1 MLSIFARKWW
11 VLALQGVAA
20 VIFGVLALVWPG
32 PTLLALVI
40 LFGAFMLVDG
50 VLTLAGALAWRQWNQ
65 GRWAVALAGVAGM
78 IVGVLTFV
86 WPGMTGLV
94 LLALIAVWAIT
105 TGILEIVAAI
115 ELRRVIEGEWLMV
128 LSGILSVVLGVLLV
142 AFPGAG
148 ALSLAWLIGMYALAD
163 GLLLI
168 ALALRLRDLHQRA
181 EKVADKMLEGLA

>member
-1 MLSIFARKWW
+1 MLSIFARNWW
-11 VLALQGVAA
+11 VLALQGVTA
-20 VIFGVLALVWPG
+20 VLFGILALVWPYQ
-32 PTLLALVI
+32 TLLALVI

-50 VLTLAGALAWRQWNQ
+50 VLTLAGAFAWRKWNQ
-65 GRWAVALAGVAGM
+65 GWWAVALAGVAGI

-94 LLALIAVWAIT
+94 LLYLIAAWAIT

-148 ALSLAWLIGMYALAD
+148 ALGLAWLIGIYALVY

-168 ALALRLRDLHQRA
+168 ALAFHLRGLQKRT
-181 EKVADKMLEGLA
+181 EKVVEKMFEGLA

>member
-1 MLSIFARKWW
+1 MLSIFARNWW
-11 VLALQGVAA
+11 VLALQGVTA
-20 VIFGVLALVWPG
+20 VLLGILALVWPYQ
-32 PTLLALVI
+32 TLLALVI

-50 VLTLAGALAWRQWNQ
+50 VLTLAGALAWRKWNQ
-65 GRWAVALAGVAGM
+65 GWWAVALAGVAGI

-94 LLALIAVWAIT
+94 LLYLIAAWAIT

-148 ALSLAWLIGMYALAD
+148 ALGLAWLIGIYALVD

-168 ALALRLRDLHQRA
+168 ALAFRLRGLQKRA
-181 EKVADKMLEGLA
+181 EKVVDKMFEGLA

>member
-1 MLSIFARKWW
+1 MLQIFARNWW
-11 VLALQGVAA
+11 ALALRGVVA
-20 VIFGVLALVWPG
+20 VIFGILALVWPHQ
-32 PTLLALVI
+32 TLLALVI

-50 VLTLAGALAWRQWNQ
+50 VLTLASALAWRKWNP
-65 GRWAVALAGVAGM
+65 RWWAVALAGVAGI

-86 WPGMTGLV
+86 WPGMTGLA
-94 LLALIAVWAIT
+94 LLYLIAAWAIL

-148 ALSLAWLIGMYALAD
+148 ALGLAWLIGIYAFVY

-168 ALALRLRDLHQRA
+168 AFAFRLRGLHKRT
-181 EKVADKMLEGLA
+181 EKVVEKMFEGLA

>member
-1 MLSIFARKWW
+1 MLGIFARNWW
-11 VLALQGVAA
+11 ALALRGVAA
-20 VIFGVLALVWPG
+20 VILGILALVWPRL
-32 PTLLALVI
+32 TLLALVI
-40 LFGAFMLVDG
+40 LFGAFMLVNG
-50 VLTLAGALAWRQWNQ
+50 VLTLAGALAWRKWNP
-65 GRWAVALAGVAGM
+65 RWWAAALAGVAGI

-94 LLALIAVWAIT
+94 LLYLVAAWAII
-105 TGILEIVAAI
+105 TGLLEIVAAI

-148 ALSLAWLIGMYALAD
+148 ALGLAWLIGIYAFFF

-168 ALALRLRDLHQRA
+168 ALAFRLHGLHKRT
-181 EKVADKMLEGLA
+181 EKVVEKMFEGLA

>member
-1 MLSIFARKWW
+1 MLQIFARNWW
-11 VLALQGVAA
+11 ALALRGVVA
-20 VIFGVLALVWPG
+20 VIFGILALVWPRL
-32 PTLLALVI
+32 TLLALVI

-50 VLTLAGALAWRQWNQ
+50 VFTLAGAFAWRKWNQ
-65 GRWAVALAGVAGM
+65 RWWAVVLAGVAGI

-94 LLALIAVWAIT
+94 LLCLIAAWAII

-128 LSGILSVVLGVLLV
+128 LSGILSVVLGVLLA

-148 ALSLAWLIGMYALAD
+148 ALGLAWLIGIYAFVY

-168 ALALRLRDLHQRA
+168 ALAFRLRGLHKRT
-181 EKVADKMLEGLA
+181 EKVVEKMFEGLA

>member
-1 MLSIFARKWW
+1 MLSIFARNWW
-11 VLALQGVAA
+11 VLALQGVTA
-20 VIFGVLALVWPG
+20 VLFGILALVWPYQ
-32 PTLLALVI
+32 TLLALVI

-50 VLTLAGALAWRQWNQ
+50 VLTLAGALAWRKWNQ
-65 GRWAVALAGVAGM
+65 GWWAVALAGVAGM

-94 LLALIAVWAIT
+94 LLYLIAAWAIT
-105 TGILEIVAAI
+105 TGILEIEAAI

-148 ALSLAWLIGMYALAD
+148 ALGLAWLIGIYALVD

-168 ALALRLRDLHQRA
+168 ALAFRLRGLQKRA
-181 EKVADKMLEGLA
+181 EKVVDKMFEGLA

>member
-1 MLSIFARKWW
+1 MLQIFARNWW
-11 VLALQGVAA
+11 VTALQGVAA
-20 VIFGVLALVWPG
+20 VILGILTLVWPHQ
-32 PTLLALVI
+32 TLLALVI

-50 VLTLAGALAWRQWNQ
+50 VLTLASALAWRKWNQ
-65 GRWAVALAGVAGM
+65 GRWAVALAGVAG
-78 IVGVLTFV
+78 ILVGGLTFV

-94 LLALIAVWAIT
+94 LLALIAAWAIT

-128 LSGILSVVLGVLLV
+128 FSGILSVVLGALLV

-148 ALSLAWLIGMYALAD
+148 ALSLAWLMGIYALAD

-168 ALALRLRDLHQRA
+168 TLAFRLRGLHKRT
-181 EKVADKMLEGLA
+181 EKVMEKMFESLA

>member
-11 VLALQGVAA
+11 TLALRGVVA
-20 VIFGVLALVWPG
+20 VIFGILALVWPRL
-32 PTLLALVI
+32 TLLALVI

-50 VLTLAGALAWRQWNQ
+50 VLTLAGTLAWRKWNQ
-65 GRWAVALAGVAGM
+65 RWWAAALAGVAGI

-94 LLALIAVWAIT
+94 LLYLIAAWAIL

-115 ELRRVIEGEWLMV
+115 ELRRVIEGEWL
-128 LSGILSVVLGVLLV
+128 LALNGILSVVLGALLV

-148 ALSLAWLIGMYALAD
+148 ALGLAWLIGIYAFVY

-168 ALALRLRDLHQRA
+168 ALAFRLRGLHKRT
-181 EKVADKMLEGLA
+181 EKVVEKMFEGLA